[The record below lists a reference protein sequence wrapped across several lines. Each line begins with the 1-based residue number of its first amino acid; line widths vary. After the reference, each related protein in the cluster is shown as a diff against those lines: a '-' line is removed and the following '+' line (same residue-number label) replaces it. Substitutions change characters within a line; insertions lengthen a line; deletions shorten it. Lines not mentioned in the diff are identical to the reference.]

1 MLKRLYLRLSGER
14 TYIFDITETV
24 HTEKGDEETWLVRVE
39 PNDLGVCEVVMKST
53 DCIFD
58 VIENETLVAQR
69 IQPKEWNVLVH
80 ACPATVTGSSRAR
93 STGRTTGIS
102 SWTTG
107 TDHNHICRLG
117 CATSTSTR
125 RIGPSRF
132 VRRTEV
138 LFFGIV
144 LVRRSER

>member
-14 TYIFDITETV
+14 TYIFDINETV

-53 DCIFD
+53 DCIFE

-80 ACPATVTGSSRAR
+80 AWPSNGHWELKGSVDWQDNGDLLVDNGYGSQSYLPARMCDFDVDEENRTITVRQK
-93 STGRTTGIS
+93 
-102 SWTTG
+102 
-107 TDHNHICRLG
+107 D
-117 CATSTSTR
+117 
-125 RIGPSRF
+125 
-132 VRRTEV
+132 
-138 LFFGIV
+138 
-144 LVRRSER
+144 